1 MKIQEFK
8 LHYRKDIWDERKTR
22 VIYEEDKTDAIELGI
37 YAREMGY
44 QADDYHMVESTFPVA
59 QIASNQGF
67 NLTGYKDT
75 FRRFYAGPD
84 GNSSQPYDYES
95 KVDDT
100 VPIFSES
107 HTENRSNGYLNPYLQ
122 TLLHK
127 HFQIK
132 DSIFNARSVTNG
144 PVQPSILIDGY
155 IPIQYGHQL
164 NHEGKLN
171 LTVFFD
177 THTQTHVSL
186 YGYRLLDVTGNIIDD
201 SELPIGL
208 RNRVQVNLIT
218 NGRNGADV
226 NGSITIP
233 LEAMQLI
240 DDFVSIS
247 DKFKIKCEPGRQG
260 DKTKPITTLN
270 GFLAAISSGEQQTT
284 TYLNRDPDRDQ
295 QNRDGRSKADYAY
308 TTDASSSNMH
318 GPVEIINRTVVS
330 DVIQQ
335 TNRDVIITEFIV
347 DTSKAQRYFFKRPA
361 NARLNV
367 RYIELLFRNITLH
380 DLSPTESIVHYLLN
394 GIKCSN
400 SLITSYENSYNAM
413 LIYFRTIGLV

>member
-1 MKIQEFK
+1 
-8 LHYRKDIWDERKTR
+8 
-22 VIYEEDKTDAIELGI
+22 
-37 YAREMGY
+37 
-44 QADDYHMVESTFPVA
+44 
-59 QIASNQGF
+59 
-67 NLTGYKDT
+67 
-75 FRRFYAGPD
+75 
-84 GNSSQPYDYES
+84 
-95 KVDDT
+95 
-100 VPIFSES
+100 
-107 HTENRSNGYLNPYLQ
+107 
-122 TLLHK
+122 LLHK

-260 DKTKPITTLN
+260 DKAKPITTLN